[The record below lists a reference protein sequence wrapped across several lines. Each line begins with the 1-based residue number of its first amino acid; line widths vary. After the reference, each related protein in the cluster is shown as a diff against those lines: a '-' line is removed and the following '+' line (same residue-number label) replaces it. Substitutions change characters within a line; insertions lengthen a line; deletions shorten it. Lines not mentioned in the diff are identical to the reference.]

1 MRTRRRKV
9 EKVQPQTSQLA
20 DSWNGG
26 GVSMASSGGTGG
38 EPEIGS
44 IGRSDEL
51 SAVRLADLSRGRW

>member
-1 MRTRRRKV
+1 V

-44 IGRSDEL
+44 VGRSEEL
-51 SAVRLADLSRGRW
+51 PAVRLADLSQGRWV